1 MKIPAGTTAYI
12 GPPAK
17 PIPKQISDGIGS
29 GLGKFPEILEAHL
42 PMVYVKGYV
51 DPPAQVLV
59 VVLEADQPSPQVK
72 IAELLRAVLP
82 PNSHIDITES
92 HPDDPKLPTIR
103 ATGTQLNLNRT

>member
-42 PMVYVKGYV
+42 PMSGY
-51 DPPAQVLV
+51 
-59 VVLEADQPSPQVK
+59 
-72 IAELLRAVLP
+72 RRG
-82 PNSHIDITES
+82 ITS
-92 HPDDPKLPTIR
+92 K
-103 ATGTQLNLNRT
+103 